1 MYSIKSILVY
11 CGSAKGNNPVYTEA
25 TQRLGSVLAANKIQL
40 IYGGGSIGLMGVVAD
55 TVMKNRGEVIGVI
68 PKFLNVKEVGHGGL
82 TSLIEVSSMHE
93 RKAKMEEMCDAA
105 IALPGGYG
113 TLDELFEILTWSQL
127 GLHKKPIGI
136 LNVNGYFNGLIAQL
150 DTMVKEGFLSPAN
163 RRLLIESDDVT
174 ELLNLLSDF
183 RPESGTKWL
192 ERNQT

>member
-1 MYSIKSILVY
+1 MNSIKSLLVY
-11 CGSAKGNNPVYTEA
+11 CGSAKGNNPVYFEA
-25 TQRLGSVLAANKIQL
+25 AQRLGSVLAANKIQL

-55 TVMKNRGEVIGVI
+55 AVMKNRGEVVGVI
-68 PKFLNVKEVGHGGL
+68 PGFLNVKEVGHGGL
-82 TSLIEVSSMHE
+82 TALIEVSSMHE
-93 RKAKMEEMCDAA
+93 RKAKMEELCDAA

-136 LNVNGYFNGLIAQL
+136 LNVNRYFNGLIAQL

-183 RPESGTKWL
+183 RAESGTKWL

>member
-1 MYSIKSILVY
+1 MKSILVY
-11 CGSAKGNNPVYTEA
+11 CGSAKGNNSVYTEA
-25 TQRLGSVLAANKIQL
+25 AQRLGSVLAANKIQL

>member
-1 MYSIKSILVY
+1 MSSIQSILVY
-11 CGSAKGNNPVYTEA
+11 CGSARGNNSAYTEA
-25 TQRLGSVLAANKIQL
+25 AQRLGSVLAADKIKL
-40 IYGGGSIGLMGVVAD
+40 VYGGGSIGLMGVVAD
-55 TVMKNRGEVIGVI
+55 AVMKNKGEVIGVI

-127 GLHKKPIGI
+127 GLHRKPIGI

-150 DTMVKEGFLSPAN
+150 DTMVTEGFLSPAN

-174 ELLNLLSDF
+174 ELLNLLKNF
-183 RPESGTKWL
+183 QAESGTKWL

>member
-11 CGSAKGNNPVYTEA
+11 CGSAKGINPVYTEA
-25 TQRLGSVLAANKIQL
+25 AQRLGSVLAANKIQL

>member
-1 MYSIKSILVY
+1 MSSIQSILVY
-11 CGSAKGNNPVYTEA
+11 CGSAKGRNSVYTEA
-25 TQRLGSVLAANKIQL
+25 AQRLGSVLAADKIQL

-55 TVMKNRGEVIGVI
+55 AVMKNRGEVVGVI
-68 PKFLNVKEVGHGGL
+68 PRFLNVKEVGHGGL
-82 TSLIEVSSMHE
+82 TSLIEVSTMHE

-163 RRLLIESDDVT
+163 RRLLVESDDVT
-174 ELLNLLSDF
+174 ELLNLLKNF
-183 RPESGTKWL
+183 QAESGTKWL

>member
-1 MYSIKSILVY
+1 MSSIQSILVY
-11 CGSAKGNNPVYTEA
+11 CGSAKGRNSVYTEA
-25 TQRLGSVLAANKIQL
+25 AQRLGSVLAADKIQL

-55 TVMKNRGEVIGVI
+55 AVMKNRGEVVGVI

-82 TSLIEVSSMHE
+82 TSLIEVSTMHE

-163 RRLLIESDDVT
+163 RRLLVESDDVT
-174 ELLNLLSDF
+174 ELLNLLKNF
-183 RPESGTKWL
+183 QAESGTKWL

>member
-1 MYSIKSILVY
+1 
-11 CGSAKGNNPVYTEA
+11 
-25 TQRLGSVLAANKIQL
+25 
-40 IYGGGSIGLMGVVAD
+40 
-55 TVMKNRGEVIGVI
+55 
-68 PKFLNVKEVGHGGL
+68 
-82 TSLIEVSSMHE
+82 MHE

>member
-1 MYSIKSILVY
+1 MNSIKSILVY

-25 TQRLGSVLAANKIQL
+25 AQRLGSVLAANKIQL

-55 TVMKNRGEVIGVI
+55 TVMKNRGEVVGVI
-68 PKFLNVKEVGHGGL
+68 PKFLNVKEVRHGGL

-93 RKAKMEEMCDAA
+93 RKAKMEVMCDAA

>member
-1 MYSIKSILVY
+1 MSSIQSILVY
-11 CGSAKGNNPVYTEA
+11 CGSAKGRNSVYTEA
-25 TQRLGSVLAANKIQL
+25 AQRLGSVLAADKIKL
-40 IYGGGSIGLMGVVAD
+40 VYGGGSIGLMGVVAD
-55 TVMKNRGEVIGVI
+55 AVMKNKGEVIGVI

-82 TSLIEVSSMHE
+82 TSLIEVSTMHE

-163 RRLLIESDDVT
+163 RRLLVESDDVT
-174 ELLNLLSDF
+174 ELLNLLKNF
-183 RPESGTKWL
+183 QAESGTKWL

>member
-1 MYSIKSILVY
+1 MNSIKSILVY
-11 CGSAKGNNPVYTEA
+11 CGSAKGNNTAYTEA
-25 TQRLGSVLAANKIQL
+25 AQRLGSVLAANKIQL

-93 RKAKMEEMCDAA
+93 RKAKMEEMCDAVIA
-105 IALPGGYG
+105 IPGGYG

>member
-1 MYSIKSILVY
+1 MSSIQSILVY
-11 CGSAKGNNPVYTEA
+11 CGSAKGRNSVYTEA
-25 TQRLGSVLAANKIQL
+25 AQRLGSVLAADKIQL

-55 TVMKNRGEVIGVI
+55 AVMKNRGEVVGVI

-82 TSLIEVSSMHE
+82 TSLIEVSTMHE

-150 DTMVKEGFLSPAN
+150 DTMVNEGFLSPAN
-163 RRLLIESDDVT
+163 RRLLVESDDVT
-174 ELLNLLSDF
+174 ELLNLLKNF
-183 RPESGTKWL
+183 QAESGTKWL

>member
-1 MYSIKSILVY
+1 MSSIQSILVY
-11 CGSAKGNNPVYTEA
+11 CGSAKGKSSVYSEA
-25 TQRLGSVLAANKIQL
+25 AQRLGSVLAADKIQL

-55 TVMKNRGEVIGVI
+55 AVMKNRGEVVGVI
-68 PKFLNVKEVGHGGL
+68 PRFLNVKEVGHGGL
-82 TSLIEVSSMHE
+82 TSLIEVSTMHE

-163 RRLLIESDDVT
+163 RRLLVESDDVT
-174 ELLNLLSDF
+174 ELLNLLKNF
-183 RPESGTKWL
+183 QAESGTKWL

>member
-1 MYSIKSILVY
+1 MSSIQSILVY
-11 CGSAKGNNPVYTEA
+11 CGSAKGRNSVYTEA
-25 TQRLGSVLAANKIQL
+25 AQRLGSVLAADKIQL

-55 TVMKNRGEVIGVI
+55 AVMKNRGEVFGVI

-82 TSLIEVSSMHE
+82 TSLIEVSTMHE

-163 RRLLIESDDVT
+163 RRLLVESDDVT
-174 ELLNLLSDF
+174 ELLNLLKNF
-183 RPESGTKWL
+183 QAESGTKWL